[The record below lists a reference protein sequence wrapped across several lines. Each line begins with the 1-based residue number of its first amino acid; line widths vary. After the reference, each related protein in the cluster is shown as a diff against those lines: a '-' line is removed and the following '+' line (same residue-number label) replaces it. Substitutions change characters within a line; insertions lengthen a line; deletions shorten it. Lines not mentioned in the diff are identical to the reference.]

1 MIKIELDVNDK
12 NTFYLRIPFEDVYSR
27 QKVKKIGGLWQPSKK
42 TWKFVFDLRIW
53 ENVSKTF
60 GDQLEK
66 PAIFNYLLNQK
77 KKDEVQFLSNK
88 EIAEK
93 DEDIDFEVKGV
104 SLNGKNPLFNYQKH
118 GINCILQTGD
128 GFLIGDVPGL
138 GKAEIVDNKVFTPFG
153 RKRIGDIVVGDKVIG
168 SDGLSHNV
176 IGVYPQGIKPVYK
189 VTFSDGYS
197 IECSDEHLWSVF
209 ERQNTPKKIL
219 TVKEMLDK
227 NLTKEISGIGHNQ
240 DKVYKYHTYYKESDG
255 GNKWQI
261 PIVQPIEFCINE
273 TLPIE
278 PYLFGALLGDG
289 TFTNSVIEI
298 TEFDEDFDEMFSGY
312 IKDRYFNAR
321 EISGRK
327 GERVR
332 AIAFTMRKE
341 IEKLGLYEKKSH
353 EKFIP
358 DIYKYSS
365 IEDRLSLV
373 QGLMD
378 TDGYCQKLS
387 SKRNNSLNF
396 QGTQFCSTSQRLVDD
411 LAEIVQSL
419 GGVVR
424 KHSKNTFYMKD
435 GIRHDCKRAYR
446 LNIKM
451 SKQFNPFRLKRKAEA
466 YHIPQKYEV
475 ARMIKDISYIGE
487 KECVCIAVDAVNHLY
502 VTEHAIVTH
511 NTIQG
516 IGIAIQ
522 RRNRGLISNCLIV
535 CPASLKY
542 NWFNEIKKF
551 TNETVLVVDGTK
563 EERIKKWF
571 AKGYFFK
578 ITNYETVVCDLF
590 QDTKGKSKSQRIDGA
605 DAVLSSFDFLIVD
618 EVHYLK
624 SVSSQRS
631 RAMKQFKCKY
641 RLGLTGTPIDGKLE
655 DVQALFDF
663 IKPGLFPS
671 RSKFLARYA
680 DLDYWGAVKRYKNVQ
695 EVKDKINPYY
705 LRRTKDVV
713 LKDLPPKIFKDVYVE
728 LPSREMKLYKDIL
741 KGKTK
746 VTEESEAAVLMMRLR
761 QFCDFPEILDFRNP
775 SAKFAAL
782 EELLE
787 ELIDENKEKVVIFTQ
802 YKTVLDLLYK
812 NLKDKYNILQIHG
825 DVKTKDR
832 VELCERFNNDPRV
845 NIMLG
850 DDAMSVGL
858 NMQNGNA
865 VIHYEDNFS
874 PAVMQQRNDRCHR
887 ANTRHNV
894 TVYRFV
900 VKDTVEEKIRELLE
914 KKMKVINT
922 VLDENCNEFET
933 TGKITNLEIISNL

>member
-12 NTFYLRIPFEDVYSR
+12 NNFYLRIPFEDVYSR

-42 TWKFVFDLRIW
+42 SWKFVFDLRIW

-60 GDQLEK
+60 GDHLEK

-93 DEDIDFEVKGV
+93 NEDIDFEVKGV

-138 GKAEIVDNKVFTPFG
+138 GK
-153 RKRIGDIVVGDKVIG
+153 
-168 SDGLSHNV
+168 
-176 IGVYPQGIKPVYK
+176 
-189 VTFSDGYS
+189 
-197 IECSDEHLWSVF
+197 SV
-209 ERQNTPKKIL
+209 
-219 TVKEMLDK
+219 
-227 NLTKEISGIGHNQ
+227 
-240 DKVYKYHTYYKESDG
+240 
-255 GNKWQI
+255 
-261 PIVQPIEFCINE
+261 
-273 TLPIE
+273 
-278 PYLFGALLGDG
+278 
-289 TFTNSVIEI
+289 
-298 TEFDEDFDEMFSGY
+298 
-312 IKDRYFNAR
+312 
-321 EISGRK
+321 
-327 GERVR
+327 
-332 AIAFTMRKE
+332 
-341 IEKLGLYEKKSH
+341 
-353 EKFIP
+353 
-358 DIYKYSS
+358 
-365 IEDRLSLV
+365 
-373 QGLMD
+373 
-378 TDGYCQKLS
+378 
-387 SKRNNSLNF
+387 
-396 QGTQFCSTSQRLVDD
+396 
-411 LAEIVQSL
+411 
-419 GGVVR
+419 
-424 KHSKNTFYMKD
+424 
-435 GIRHDCKRAYR
+435 
-446 LNIKM
+446 
-451 SKQFNPFRLKRKAEA
+451 
-466 YHIPQKYEV
+466 
-475 ARMIKDISYIGE
+475 
-487 KECVCIAVDAVNHLY
+487 
-502 VTEHAIVTH
+502 
-511 NTIQG
+511 QG
-516 IGIAIQ
+516 IGTAIE
-522 RRNRGLISNCLIV
+522 RKNRGLISNCLIV

-542 NWFNEIKKF
+542 NWLAEIKKF
-551 TNETVLVVDGTK
+551 TEESVLVIDGTK

-590 QDTKGKSKSQRIDGA
+590 QDVKGKSKNQRIDGA

-618 EVHYLK
+618 EAHYLK

-728 LPSREMKLYKDIL
+728 LPTREMKLYKDIL

-775 SAKFAAL
+775 SAKFASL

-832 VELCERFNNDPRV
+832 VELCERFNNDPEV

-874 PAVMQQRNDRCHR
+874 PAVMQQRSDRCHR
-887 ANTRHNV
+887 ATSKNNI